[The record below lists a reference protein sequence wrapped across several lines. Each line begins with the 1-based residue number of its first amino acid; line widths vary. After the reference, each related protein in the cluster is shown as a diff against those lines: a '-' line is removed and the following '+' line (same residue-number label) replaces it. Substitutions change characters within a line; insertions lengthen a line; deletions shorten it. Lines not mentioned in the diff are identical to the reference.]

1 MLLQQ
6 AYDVFIADRRING
19 CKPKTLAFYHDSA
32 GAFLRFVADSDPHL
46 PVGAVVKFVPPFFI
60 SLQER
65 NLSDTTRHTY
75 TGEVCAP
82 SCVFSTQKATCQM
95 K

>member
-19 CKPKTLAFYHDSA
+19 CKTKTLAFYHDSA
-32 GAFLRFVADSDPHL
+32 GAFLRFVRNTDTD
-46 PVGAVVKFVPPFFI
+46 AVVTSVSAYITPFFLA
-60 SLQER
+60 LQER
-65 NLSDTTRHTY
+65 NLSDTTRR
-75 TGEVCAP
+75 EVCAP
-82 SCVFSTQKATCQM
+82 SCVFSTQKATWRM